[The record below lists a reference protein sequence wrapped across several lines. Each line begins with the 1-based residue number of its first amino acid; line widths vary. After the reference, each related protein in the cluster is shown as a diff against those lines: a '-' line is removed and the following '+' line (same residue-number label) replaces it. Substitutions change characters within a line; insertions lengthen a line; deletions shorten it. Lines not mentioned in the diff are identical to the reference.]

1 MPLEKEVGG
10 DGGAATVAPWNCGSV
25 NADASAH
32 GLSEEQRDEG
42 RVEVFDGL
50 EAAID
55 AAIDAALEVLVSA
68 GVGSLGGDGAVL
80 PALDPAGRVGLWP
93 SL

>member
-1 MPLEKEVGG
+1 MPLGRDVGG
-10 DGGAATVAPWNCGSV
+10 DGGAATVTPWNCGSV

-42 RVEVFDGL
+42 GVEAFDGF
-50 EAAID
+50 EVVID
-55 AAIDAALEVLVSA
+55 AVVDAALEVLVGA
-68 GVGSLGGDGAVL
+68 GLSSLGGDGAML
-80 PALDPAGRVGLWP
+80 PAFDPAGRVGLWP